1 MRIGLIDFDSKQV
14 NLALMKLSAYH
25 KAQGDTV
32 ILNPS
37 SAAQV
42 DKVYCSVLFTWNRDA
57 ALRLAEIF
65 PYIEFGGTGYDL
77 TTVLPPAVEG
87 ARPDYDLYETSIIEK
102 RIKGIM
108 TKETRHKKAMEIVN
122 AGIGFSARGCIRNCS
137 WCVLPIKEGRLRSV
151 GSLAELVNPRSN
163 IVTLLDANLTA
174 DPDCLEKLKQA
185 KEMGLVLDIT
195 QGVDVRLMNDDIA
208 KALSEVK
215 HLRSITYAWDM
226 IHSEKPVTE
235 GIATLSRF
243 IKPWKHLVYMLSGYR
258 STFEEDVY
266 RFRKLA
272 EIGVSPYVMIYRG
285 AGGNVEDEYEKLRLQ
300 HFARY
305 VNGRIYKTGAKF
317 SEYSNWL
324 KAEAKFFAGAQQ
336 PMLLAA

>member
-25 KAQGDTV
+25 KAKGNIV
-32 ILNPS
+32 ILNPT

-42 DKVYCSVLFTWNRDA
+42 DKVYCSVLFSWNRDA
-57 ALRLAEIF
+57 ALRLADIF
-65 PYIEFGGTGYDL
+65 PNIEFGGTGYDL
-77 TTVLPPAVEG
+77 STVLPADVE
-87 ARPDYDLYETSIIEK
+87 AMRPDYSLYSIEVIEK

-108 TKETRHKKAMEIVN
+108 TKETRRKKAEQVVSG
-122 AGIGFSARGCIRNCS
+122 GIGFTARGCIRTCP
-137 WCVLPIKEGRLRSV
+137 WCVLPVKEGNLHSV
-151 GSLAELVNPRSN
+151 GSLSDLVNPRSN

-174 DPDCLEKLKQA
+174 DPDCLEKLNQA
-185 KEMGLVLDIT
+185 KEMSLVLDIT
-195 QGVDVRLMNDDIA
+195 QGVDVRLMTDDIA

-226 IHSEKPVTE
+226 IHSERPVTE
-235 GIATLSRF
+235 GIITLSKF
-243 IKPWKHLVYMLSGYR
+243 IKPWKHLAYMLSGYN

-272 EIGVSPYVMIYRG
+272 EIGVSPYVMVYRG
-285 AGGNVEDEYEKLRLQ
+285 KGGVEDEYARLRLK

-324 KAEAKFFAGAQQ
+324 KAEAKFFADSQQ
-336 PMLLAA
+336 PMLLAV

>member
-25 KAQGDTV
+25 KAMGDAV
-32 ILNPS
+32 ILNPTS
-37 SAAQV
+37 LSQV
-42 DKVYCSVLFTWNRDA
+42 DKVYCSVLFSWNRDA
-57 ALRLAEIF
+57 ALRLREIF
-65 PYIEFGGTGYDL
+65 PIIEFGGTGYDL
-77 TTVLPPAVEG
+77 TTTLPANVE
-87 ARPDYDLYETSIIEK
+87 AMRPDYDLYSAEVIEK

-108 TKETRHKKAMEIVN
+108 TKETRHKKAIEVVN
-122 AGIGFSARGCIRNCS
+122 AGIGFTARGCIRSCP
-137 WCVLPIKEGRLRSV
+137 WCVLPTKEGKLRSV
-151 GSLAELVNPRSN
+151 GSLSELVNPRSN

-195 QGVDVRLMNDDIA
+195 QGVDIRLMTDDIA

-226 IHSEKPVTE
+226 IHSEQPVTE
-235 GIATLSRF
+235 GISTLSKF
-243 IKPWKHLVYMLSGYR
+243 IKPWRHLTYMLAGFR
-258 STFEEDVY
+258 SSFDEDVY

-272 EIGVSPYVMIYRG
+272 DLGVSPYVMIYK
-285 AGGNVEDEYEKLRLQ
+285 GNEGNQLGDYEKLRLQ

-317 SEYSNWL
+317 GEYSNWL
-324 KAEAKFFAGAQQ
+324 KAEAKFFANSEQ
-336 PMLLAA
+336 PMLLVT

>member
-1 MRIGLIDFDSKQV
+1 MRRIGLIDFDSKQV
-14 NLALMKLSAYH
+14 NLALMKLAAYH
-25 KAQGDTV
+25 KAQGDFV
-32 ILNPS
+32 ILNPT

-42 DKVYCSVLFTWNRDA
+42 DKVYCSVLFSWNRDA
-57 ALRLAEIF
+57 ALRLGEIF
-65 PYIEFGGTGYDL
+65 PNIVFGGTGFDL
-77 TTVLPPAVEG
+77 TTTLPAEVE
-87 ARPDYDLYETSIIEK
+87 AMRPDYDLYSAEVIEK

-108 TKETRHKKAMEIVN
+108 TKETRRKKAEEVVN
-122 AGIGFSARGCIRNCS
+122 AGIGFTARGCIRTCP
-137 WCVLPIKEGRLRSV
+137 WCVLPVKEGKLRSV
-151 GSLAELVNPRSN
+151 GSLSDLVNPRSN

-195 QGVDVRLMNDDIA
+195 QGVDVRLITDDIA

-215 HLRSITYAWDM
+215 HLRSITYAWDL

-235 GIATLSRF
+235 GITTLSKF

-258 STFEEDVY
+258 STFEEDFY

-285 AGGNVEDEYEKLRLQ
+285 EGGLEDEYEKLRLQ

-324 KAEAKFFAGAQQ
+324 KAEAKFLANSEQ
-336 PMLLAA
+336 PMLLAM